1 MPRQDFINPNFV
13 TEAQL
18 DAARRGSFGQPAV
31 DVRDIISGKVD
42 GRPIWHCGHSGC
54 TFSAPLR
61 SKEQE
66 KHPGTHTRKLTADE
80 RKRAEA
86 DLANARAIYPTVIEC
101 GCGRMM
107 KPGEPAH
114 ACNLVKETGPRSID
128 VSAAAFQREGLKQA
142 LRELEQD

>member
-1 MPRQDFINPNFV
+1 LKAVPYRSDRRLPGDSRTVLGPSEPSCQPLQSRV
-13 TEAQL
+13 TPVQRL
-18 DAARRGSFGQPAV
+18 SPGSQEGLKP
-31 DVRDIISGKVD
+31 SPKV
-42 GRPIWHCGHSGC
+42 HS
-54 TFSAPLR
+54 
-61 SKEQE
+61 K
-66 KHPGTHTRKLTADE
+66 KLTADE

-114 ACNLVKETGPRSID
+114 ACNLVKDAGPRSID